1 MKKEKL
7 IYRVSTGIVSAVT
20 LFSIISFTMFD
31 HTMYPEGAF
40 NHLGLPPYFKVEIT
54 IAKILGLLAL
64 LLPGIPVK
72 VREFAYAG
80 FGITFASASFAH
92 YSVGDGLLYIID
104 PLLFLGCLIVSYIYW
119 KKIKNFKS
127 NASFTN
133 KGIPPEISVVS

>member
-40 NHLGLPPYFKVEIT
+40 NHLHLPPYFKVEIT
-54 IAKILGLLAL
+54 VAKILGLLAL

-72 VREFAYAG
+72 AREFAYAG

-119 KKIKNFKS
+119 KKVKNFKD
-127 NASFTN
+127 
-133 KGIPPEISVVS
+133 GISSTSLTYNPL